1 MMEMSETVQ
10 SFLEDGQRPEASLEL
25 RLASLK
31 AAHQQQLQQ
40 VQLEH
45 QADLEGRILQDSLLS
60 SHTGSPVKT
69 HGPLANTRGDRNSS
83 KNRGHIYMFNKP
95 KRSSS
100 TPDLSSKMSREKTP
114 MPGRAWTS
122 GTAPNVAQGMMRTA
136 HLQDIPLD
144 KEEMAWAE
152 CQKQFRAAPVPK
164 HIFRARYDDMVREW
178 ERARHE
184 ARQQRTEFLLTMQ
197 RPFTFHQ
204 REERERGR
212 PRQGSGPEQHREG
225 RKHAAA
231 RRPTLKEV
239 TDPAISEHLKEA
251 EQQRKLRIQARA
263 QETLRAS
270 SAPIQNLFHRAD
282 CPTRTAQR
290 TKSKVLGFLEQK
302 PSFRPKINAEVPDF
316 DKLYQA
322 FQSKLQE
329 RAEQREITL
338 CQPFQLRTSALQ
350 PRQSKSRP
358 DEQLTY
364 TCKSS
369 LKKSHSFCGLTSL
382 SMDTLPTYITDAAR
396 SRSMA
401 IRKSLELRD
410 SKEQENAQWMKRHR
424 MNAEAISRAVLA
436 RSKAMDPHKSLK
448 EVYQEK
454 LKQHRQADRERVK
467 DYKRELREMR
477 ARVTTRPYLFEQVSQ
492 KNAKSDVERIYRNTL
507 AQAGLDEDFVRSKG
521 ENDENHRSNHKDA
534 DSDSDDHSSKMGTQQ
549 SRVGSWEDSGHSEEG
564 AEDSAEPLAKT
575 SADRQRGIGTR
586 SQHAWRPRRG
596 ARRGQAQEHW
606 HIPASRISS
615 TVQAC

>member
-1 MMEMSETVQ
+1 VTESGMMEMSETVQ

-25 RLASLK
+25 RLASL
-31 AAHQQQLQQ
+31 
-40 VQLEH
+40 
-45 QADLEGRILQDSLLS
+45 
-60 SHTGSPVKT
+60 
-69 HGPLANTRGDRNSS
+69 
-83 KNRGHIYMFNKP
+83 

-204 REERERGR
+204 REERERVSQFKLPIAR
-212 PRQGSGPEQHREG
+212 LLQGIKLQTSIN
-225 RKHAAA
+225 
-231 RRPTLKEV
+231 V
-239 TDPAISEHLKEA
+239 TSEA

-350 PRQSKSRP
+350 PPFSI
-358 DEQLTY
+358 TY

-549 SRVGSWEDSGHSEEG
+549 RYAGSRKAGS
-564 AEDSAEPLAKT
+564 
-575 SADRQRGIGTR
+575 
-586 SQHAWRPRRG
+586 
-596 ARRGQAQEHW
+596 
-606 HIPASRISS
+606 
-615 TVQAC
+615 

>member
-1 MMEMSETVQ
+1 GSLFEEPVTESGMMEMSETVQ

-25 RLASLK
+25 RLASL
-31 AAHQQQLQQ
+31 
-40 VQLEH
+40 
-45 QADLEGRILQDSLLS
+45 
-60 SHTGSPVKT
+60 
-69 HGPLANTRGDRNSS
+69 
-83 KNRGHIYMFNKP
+83 

-225 RKHAAA
+225 RKHLPIA
-231 RRPTLKEV
+231 RLLQGIKLQTSINV
-239 TDPAISEHLKEA
+239 TSEA

-350 PRQSKSRP
+350 PRQSKIFVS
-358 DEQLTY
+358 LLINSNITFF
-364 TCKSS
+364 

-454 LKQHRQADRERVK
+454 LKQHRQVPCSVA
-467 DYKRELREMR
+467 
-477 ARVTTRPYLFEQVSQ
+477 
-492 KNAKSDVERIYRNTL
+492 IC
-507 AQAGLDEDFVRSKG
+507 VRQ
-521 ENDENHRSNHKDA
+521 D
-534 DSDSDDHSSKMGTQQ
+534 
-549 SRVGSWEDSGHSEEG
+549 
-564 AEDSAEPLAKT
+564 
-575 SADRQRGIGTR
+575 
-586 SQHAWRPRRG
+586 
-596 ARRGQAQEHW
+596 
-606 HIPASRISS
+606 
-615 TVQAC
+615 